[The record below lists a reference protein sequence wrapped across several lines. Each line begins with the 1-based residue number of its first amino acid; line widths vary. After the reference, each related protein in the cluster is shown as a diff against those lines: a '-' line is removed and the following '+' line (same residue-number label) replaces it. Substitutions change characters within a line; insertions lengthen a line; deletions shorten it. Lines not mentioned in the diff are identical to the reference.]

1 MTRSGNTGNESVEG
15 NFLSLSDH
23 PESDDAEMNLTSIDL
38 TDIFDP
44 SSREASRDTHRV
56 PDFVGFFRKA
66 KSKKDFPNAP
76 NLPWMIV
83 EVKPPHVLL
92 SSGQFASDDFGEE
105 AKTNAHIQMLA
116 ARQQVI
122 NQIEYAFHEHRGSI
136 TKLVVV
142 IAIGPFFEF
151 FVARRLGQP
160 GVQGQGIQ
168 LRSLDTNIV
177 FHNAS
182 SINAKSLFDEGVGMI
197 NPKFYTLFNKA
208 CREFGL

>member
-1 MTRSGNTGNESVEG
+1 MLLIYLGWSWRSNRLMFYSVLA
-15 NFLSLSDH
+15 NS
-23 PESDDAEMNLTSIDL
+23 
-38 TDIFDP
+38 
-44 SSREASRDTHRV
+44 HRTISE
-56 PDFVGFFRKA
+56 RKQ
-66 KSKKDFPNAP
+66 KPMLISKCWQPG
-76 NLPWMIV
+76 
-83 EVKPPHVLL
+83 
-92 SSGQFASDDFGEE
+92 S
-105 AKTNAHIQMLA
+105 
-116 ARQQVI
+116 I

-208 CREFGL
+208 CREFGLWYVSTWLSVALIILPLPISTINVALYFIVSTRVLVEDINNGIINLAAVENELEWAFSTTTSKGRSIPLSASAR